1 MEAVMMV
8 GGCSGERGK
17 PRRQLCWPGCLE
29 SARLGSACM
38 ARGRLKAAQQILENM
53 LATTAEEGTSLL
65 SCGGETPWKIMI
77 ESAAARH
84 LGSTRAVRRL
94 PWLQARIGNGCRHA
108 QKSIKQERGHEWH
121 WARTER

>member
-38 ARGRLKAAQQILENM
+38 AQRRRKTTQHV

-94 PWLQARIGNGCRHA
+94 PWLQARIGNGCLHE